1 MKYLFCLLIP
11 IGLFLFIISVKGAI
25 RFAKSEMIYEMPY
38 ESGIG
43 TFTLTAKG
51 KYGLWLSGQMFRKSP
66 AGEFGLIL
74 TNACTGQSISLCA
87 PLVRTV
93 VNGFD
98 KSRMEL
104 YSFQAEPGTYRVSFS
119 DEARIRDKVGAF
131 LANTTIKRPID
142 GSLFSIQVYRHT
154 SHIVL
159 ALCILGIL
167 FGAAGMIAGIALPII
182 L

>member
-11 IGLFLFIISVKGAI
+11 TGFFLFIISVKGAI

-43 TFTLTAKG
+43 TFTLAAKG
-51 KYGLWLSGQMFRKSP
+51 KYGLWISGQMFRKSP
-66 AGEFGLIL
+66 VGEFGLIL
-74 TNACTGQSISLCA
+74 TNERTGQSVSLCA

-104 YSFQAEPGTYRVSFS
+104 YSFQAEPGTYRVSFC

-131 LANTTIKRPID
+131 FASAVIKRPID
-142 GSLFSIQVYRHT
+142 RSLFSIQVYRHT
-154 SHIVL
+154 SKILLVL
-159 ALCILGIL
+159 CVLGTL
-167 FGAAGMIAGIALPII
+167 FGAAGIIAGIALPII